1 MSDKNTSIINPLTLI
16 AAGAGLLL
24 LSRKVWQPRLKLD
37 GQVALITGG
46 SRGLGLAMAEEFAR
60 RGARVAVCARDE
72 RELERARAILSERGA
87 QVLALQCDLTDRSQ
101 VLRMVKQVTER
112 FGRIDILV
120 NNAGIIS
127 VGPLQT
133 LTVEDFETSMDNIYW
148 AAFNATMAVLP
159 QMLERKNGRIVN
171 ISSIGGLVSVPHLLT
186 YASAKF
192 AVEGFSEGLHA
203 ELAKEGIK
211 VTTVAPGLLRTGSH
225 VNTTVKG
232 EKHQAEYT
240 WFTLLDALPLTSI
253 SARRAARQIVEAA
266 RRGQSHLV
274 ISVQAQLLARF
285 HGLFPGLTGGIL
297 GLVNRFLPSGE
308 GAGTASHI
316 GKESETPITQSFLT
330 ALGQRAV
337 HTYNE
342 NGK

>member
-1 MSDKNTSIINPLTLI
+1 MSDKSTSRIYPLALI
-16 AAGAGLLL
+16 AAGAGLVFLG
-24 LSRKVWQPRLKLD
+24 RKIWQPRLNLQ
-37 GQVALITGG
+37 GQVTLITGG

-60 RGARVAVCARDE
+60 RGAHVAVCARDE
-72 RELERARAILSERGA
+72 RELERARAILSETGA
-87 QVLALQCDLTDRSQ
+87 EILALPCDLIDRDQ
-101 VLRMVKQVTER
+101 ALRMVRQVTEQ
-112 FGRIDILV
+112 FGRVDILV

-127 VGPLQT
+127 AGPLQT
-133 LTVEDFETSMDNIYW
+133 LTVEDFEASMDNIFW
-148 AAFNATMAVLP
+148 ATFNATMAVLP

-171 ISSIGGLVSVPHLLT
+171 ISSIGGMVSVPHLLT

-225 VNTTVKG
+225 INTTVKG
-232 EKHQAEYT
+232 ERHQAEYT
-240 WFTLLDALPLTSI
+240 WFTLLDTLPVTSI
-253 SARRAARQIVEAA
+253 SARRAARQVVDAA

-274 ISVQAQLLARF
+274 ITTQAQLLARF
-285 HGLFPGLTGGIL
+285 HGLFPGLTSDIL

-308 GAGTASHI
+308 GAGTASHT
-316 GKESETPITQSFLT
+316 GRESETPITQSFLT
-330 ALGQRAV
+330 VLGQRAA